1 MADIDNAQT
10 VRFCNEKLRVLAD
23 ALSTAYYTAVAV
35 TQAYYADPDIATTL
49 SADASAAILDGAAT
63 DGRPIVTCAD
73 ALNLITR
80 ASELVADY
88 EANSNAKLNSVLA
101 AAVNGLSKA

>member
-23 ALSTAYYTAVAV
+23 ALSTAYYAAVAV
-35 TQAYYADPDIATTL
+35 TQAYYADPSLGELL
-49 SADASAAILDGAAT
+49 SANMSGAVLDGSQT
-63 DGRPIVTCAD
+63 DGRPIVTGND
-73 ALNLITR
+73 ALGLITR

-88 EANSNAKLNSVLA
+88 EANGNAKLNTVLA
-101 AAVNGLSKA
+101 AAVNGQGHV